1 MGVAHHVLALFT
13 GDQEQLG
20 VNFQPWRGEDDVYA
34 RFRQSARPVDVGL
47 LVEASL
53 ELNHHGHFLAVVRRV
68 DHRIDDTGIFRH
80 AINVYFDRQHVRIE
94 RGLTQQ
100 FQHVFKG
107 VIRIVE
113 QHIPFADGVE
123 PVAELIEPDM
133 AQARQRFVHQIGLA
147 DVREANEIFKVVVTP
162 TGDNGVV
169 AGDGQLIAQHLHHR
183 VRHIALIDKPH
194 RLRRQ
199 ALLEAGR
206 HQLHHAGLH
215 LMHQIVLGV
224 TGHLH
229 RVGVERVVIEE
240 AFEDIVQ
247 AVAQD
252 VIQQDH
258 RLTPAR
264 GFRRQVYK
272 AWDFIR
278 RYFQQRVV
286 NGLTTND
293 FYRQIGVIIFQE
305 LHQIGFTVD
314 QNRGNVLAQIMF
326 EIVAQPVLLIR
337 GELAFVDQED
347 LVACHFQQQLVI
359 EAIKFLI
366 GFHDARLD
374 FSKQMPRVGV

>member
-1 MGVAHHVLALFT
+1 M
-13 GDQEQLG
+13 
-20 VNFQPWRGEDDVYA
+20 
-34 RFRQSARPVDVGL
+34 
-47 LVEASL
+47 
-53 ELNHHGHFLAVVRRV
+53 
-68 DHRIDDTGIFRH
+68 
-80 AINVYFDRQHVRIE
+80 
-94 RGLTQQ
+94 
-100 FQHVFKG
+100 
-107 VIRIVE
+107 IRIVE
-113 QHIPFADGVE
+113 QYIPFADGVE

-133 AQARQRFVHQIGLA
+133 AQARQRFVHQIGFT

-162 TGDNGVV
+162 AGNNGVV
-169 AGDGQLIAQHLHHR
+169 AGDGQLIAQHLHHC
-183 VRHIALIDKPH
+183 VRHITLIDKPH
-194 RLRRQ
+194 WLRRQ

-206 HQLHHAGLH
+206 HQLHQAGLH

-258 RLTPAR
+258 RLTSAR

-293 FYRQIGVIIFQE
+293 FYRQIGVVIFQE

-314 QNRGNVLAQIMF
+314 QNRGDMLAQIMF
-326 EIVAQPVLLIR
+326 KIVAQPVLLIR

-374 FSKQMPRVGV
+374 FSKQMSRVGV

>member
-1 MGVAHHVLALFT
+1 MV
-13 GDQEQLG
+13 
-20 VNFQPWRGEDDVYA
+20 R
-34 RFRQSARPVDVGL
+34 
-47 LVEASL
+47 
-53 ELNHHGHFLAVVRRV
+53 VVK
-68 DHRIDDTGIFRH
+68 
-80 AINVYFDRQHVRIE
+80 QHVA
-94 RGLTQQ
+94 
-100 FQHVFKG
+100 
-107 VIRIVE
+107 
-113 QHIPFADGVE
+113 FADCVKA
-123 PVAELIEPDM
+123 VAEFIKPQM
-133 AQARQRFVHQIGLA
+133 TQTRHRFVDQIGFA

-162 TGDNGVV
+162 TWDYGVV
-169 AGDGQLIAQHLHHR
+169 AGDGQFIAQHLHHR
-183 VRHIALIDKPH
+183 VRHIALIDKTH
-194 RLRRQ
+194 RLCRQ

-206 HQLHHAGLH
+206 HQLHQAGLH

-240 AFEDIVQ
+240 TFEDIVQ
-247 AVAQD
+247 TVAQN

-258 RLTPAR
+258 RLTSAR
-264 GFRRQVYK
+264 GFRRQIYK
-272 AWDFIR
+272 ARDFIR

-314 QNRGNVLAQIMF
+314 QNRGDMLAQIVF